1 MTVMTEGDSMRQA
14 IVTGATGGIGRA
26 VTLALRDGGYSVLA
40 IGRDPQALAQLAAE
54 PGIRVVRADVTDSA
68 ALTDAVAGTA
78 PDVLV
83 NNAGMMP
90 PMANFCDLDP
100 AEIDR
105 ALAVNLRSVLM
116 LTRLVVPGM
125 RARGRGHVFFT
136 GSTAGHAPFQ
146 NLALYCATKAA
157 IAGFAQ
163 ALRLDLAASKVR
175 VTEIV
180 AGRVET
186 GLYRDL
192 LSAEARAA
200 MYAGGSAVQ
209 PEDVGQMVMAVLGL
223 PPHVDVSRFDILPTQ
238 QAAATGGAQKEA
250 GK

>member
-1 MTVMTEGDSMRQA
+1 MTGRDGMGQA

-26 VTLALRDGGYSVLA
+26 IALALRDGGYSVLA
-40 IGRDPQALAQLAAE
+40 IGRDRDALDRLGTE
-54 PGIRVVRADVTDSA
+54 PGIHAVQADVTDAA
-68 ALTDAVAGTA
+68 ALAEAVAGTA

-83 NNAGMMP
+83 NNAGLMP
-90 PMANFCDLDP
+90 RMANFCDLDP
-100 AEIDR
+100 GEIDR
-105 ALAVNLRSVLM
+105 ALSVNLRSVLM

-146 NLALYCATKAA
+146 NLAVYCATKAA

-163 ALRLDLAASKVR
+163 ALRLDLAASRVR

-192 LSAEARAA
+192 LSPEARAA
-200 MYAGGSAVQ
+200 MYAGNSAVQ
-209 PEDVGQMVMAVLGL
+209 PEDVAQMVMAVLGL
-223 PPHVDVSRFDILPTQ
+223 PAHVDVSRFDILPTQ
-238 QAAATGGAQKEA
+238 QATATGGAQKE
-250 GK
+250 KNS